1 MSRIALLVPD
11 LEVGGAQ
18 HIMLMLAREFIEQ
31 GHDVDILVISAK
43 GTLHDRIPEGALL
56 TEFCRPSRRLGEA
69 GLAVCAIWRLSAWLR
84 RYRPQAIL
92 STVTGTNLV
101 AVVARKLA
109 GIPAR
114 LVIREASALRNVK
127 SYLRIWLMRRLY
139 PQADA
144 IVTLTSVMQG
154 ELRKYIGVS
163 EDKVFC
169 IPNFVDGNFIKKMAK
184 MPVDHPKFQRT
195 PGDKIIVSVGRLVS
209 VKDYQTLI
217 QAMAQVVKVYRA
229 RLFIIGDGP
238 ERRRLTSLTNK
249 LSLEDNVVFIGFD
262 HNPWRWL
269 ARADLFVLPS
279 LWEGHPN
286 SLLEALAL
294 NRPSIVTDYDG
305 SVHEMARIHNFTVV
319 PRGNPRGMARAIIE
333 QFDAVLMARSGVKNI
348 ADVKTIAGVYLALLV
363 GRV

>member
-1 MSRIALLVPD
+1 MSRIALLFPD

-31 GHDVDILVISAK
+31 GHNVDILVISAK
-43 GTLHDRIPEGALL
+43 GALHDRIPQGALL
-56 TEFCRPSRRLGEA
+56 TEFCRPSRWLGEA
-69 GLAVCAIWRLSAWLR
+69 GLALCGIWRLSVWLR

-101 AVVARKLA
+101 AIVARRLA

-114 LVIREASALRNVK
+114 LVIREASTLRNVK

-139 PQADA
+139 PRADV
-144 IVTLTSVMQG
+144 IVTLTSVMQ
-154 ELRKYIGVS
+154 EDLRKYIGVS

-169 IPNFVDGNFIKKMAK
+169 IPNFVDGDFINKMAK

-195 PGDKIIVSVGRLVS
+195 PGDKIIVAVGRLVS

-217 QAMAQVVKVYRA
+217 KAIAQVVKVYRA

-238 ERRRLTSLTNK
+238 ERRSLTSLANK
-249 LSLEDNVVFIGFD
+249 LSLEEDVVFVGFD

-286 SLLEALAL
+286 SLLEALTL
-294 NRPSIVTDYDG
+294 NRPSIVTDYDE
-305 SVHEMARIHNFTVV
+305 SVQEMARTHGFTVV
-319 PRGNPRGMARAIIE
+319 PKGNAHRMAQAIIE
-333 QFDAVLMARSGVKNI
+333 QFDVVFTPQSGVESI
-348 ADVKTIAGVYLALLV
+348 TDVKTVAAIYLALLS
-363 GRV
+363 G